1 MGLDSLV
8 MCGIV
13 GIFSPDGS
21 KNLAKIHAMND
32 TLFRRGP
39 DQGGVFESEKLAI
52 GMRRL
57 SIIDLEHGA
66 QPIFNE
72 DKSIVIVFN
81 GEIYNHIELREALI
95 SKGHTYS
102 THSDTETLIHLYEEY
117 GIGMLEH
124 LRGMFAFCIWDIK
137 NETGLLA
144 RDHFGIKPLYY
155 SLSNKELK
163 FASEL
168 KALSKTDLINKDINL
183 QALDAYLAYTYI
195 PAPLTIFEEARKLP
209 PAHLITFGTKQDTV
223 IKAYWDPNDIEQS
236 PKRDSRYIKRIENAI
251 SDSVKAHMV
260 SDVEIS
266 TFLSGG
272 IDSSLVTA
280 IASEDPKLTSAY
292 TVKFDELGTLYDE
305 TPLAQSVAERYR
317 VKFNTVTPRNDI
329 EGVLRDSIKAFDEP
343 FADNSVIPS
352 YSICEA
358 VAEKYKVALSGLGGD
373 ELFGGY
379 FRYSGLYVS
388 TYFESLPAILKSAI
402 AKLISILPNTSIFER
417 KIEHAK
423 RFIQAADKPLDRRY
437 LSYVTSVDAE
447 NRKKIYQSGVQDNID
462 IRQTESF
469 ILDNFNHC
477 RSEHCIDKAIYA
489 DLKTYVS
496 EDILTLSD
504 RISMWH
510 SLEMRVPLMDIRL
523 FSSVYSLPARQ
534 KFSFFVKKAALRKVA
549 RQFLPSKLFKV
560 KKQGFESPMSKLLR
574 TELRSMTL
582 RLLNG
587 KRIEEQAIFD
597 GGEVERIV
605 VEHMEGKAINTKIIF
620 ALLMFQIWYEENI

>member
-1 MGLDSLV
+1 

-13 GIFSPDGS
+13 GIFSPDSS

-117 GIGMLEH
+117 GINMLEH

-163 FASEL
+163 FSSEL
-168 KALSKTDLINKDINL
+168 KALTKTDLISKDINL

-195 PAPLTIFEEARKLP
+195 PAPLTIFNEARKLP
-209 PAHLITFGTKQDTV
+209 PAHLITFGTDKDTV
-223 IKAYWDPNDIEQS
+223 IKAYWDPNDIAQS
-236 PKRDSRYIKRIENAI
+236 SKRDSSYIERIENAI

-317 VKFNTVTPRNDI
+317 VKFNTVTPHNDI

-388 TYFESLPAILKSAI
+388 TYFESLPAILKAAI
-402 AKLISILPNTSIFER
+402 GKLISILPNTSIFER

-423 RFIQAADKPLDRRY
+423 RFIQAADQPLDRRY
-437 LSYVTSVDAE
+437 LSYVTSVEAD

-462 IRQTESF
+462 ISQTESF
-469 ILDNFNHC
+469 ILDSFNQC

-510 SLEMRVPLMDIRL
+510 SLEIRVPLMDIRL

-534 KFSFFVKKAALRKVA
+534 RFSLFVKKAALRKVA
-549 RQFLPSKLFKV
+549 RQFLPNKLFKV

-574 TELRSMTL
+574 TGLRPMTL
-582 RLLNG
+582 RLLDG
-587 KRIEEQAIFD
+587 KRIEKQAIFD
-597 GGEVERIV
+597 SVEVERLV
-605 VEHMEGKAINTKIIF
+605 DEHMEGKAINTKIIF